1 MADTLTTISNFITSP
16 PGRLVA
22 GAVLAGIVWKF
33 FEKVEEKLNDNTKLE
48 IALWLLSVKATG
60 KLDPLPDTFA
70 KVFDQVFGNKPLS
83 WTCFWRSVAV
93 SMVTSVLALMLV
105 VRPTEW
111 GHGPTLR
118 VLAFI
123 LFANIL
129 PDYVSLL
136 ETRAVLGALKRRGV
150 LVSILLLVLDL
161 CATVII
167 MEQGIV
173 LALNVMITHFRRP
186 LAQSWYVLL
195 HPAFALQFVNESHLW
210 FPYLPSILHIR
221 LALAL
226 RWIRLRAQ
234 TRPPLRRRL
243 RLVQSP
249 LRHRAQTTLSYRPS
263 RRLHRGIDLV
273 GRGDCENDR
282 L

>member
-83 WTCFWRSVAV
+83 WKCFWRSVAV

-123 LFANIL
+123 LFSNIF

-136 ETRAVLGALKRRGV
+136 ETRAVLGAIKRRGV
-150 LVSILLLVLDL
+150 LVSILLLVLDI
-161 CATVII
+161 CVTVII

-186 LAQSWYVLL
+186 LAESWYVLL

-210 FPYLPSILHIR
+210 FLIYPAFFTSIWLWLYAGSGFLLKFARRFDIGFEWFNRKFDIEHK
-221 LALAL
+221 
-226 RWIRLRAQ
+226 
-234 TRPPLRRRL
+234 PLSAIG
-243 RLVQSP
+243 LVAGCIVAV
-249 LRHRAQTTLSYRPS
+249 LWWGVVIVRM
-263 RRLHRGIDLV
+263 V
-273 GRGDCENDR
+273 V
-282 L
+282 